1 MERIYDMM
9 SCAKSSDEAAVKTG
23 IYATD
28 ITSGVIWVV
37 KPGQEV
43 KCHAHPNADDTRKIS
58 DEIKYKFRL
67 IYQYIFV
74 FEISK
79 IDLKN
84 PLTPPP
90 FDVSFSEIELF
101 LHLIDTSSKLM
112 HLAPTLSIIAP

>member
-43 KCHAHPNADDTRKIS
+43 KCHAHPNADDTWIVLKGTGLFHEEVGKDRVVKAGDMIVNPKDHCHGVTNNS
-58 DEIKYKFRL
+58 DED
-67 IYQYIFV
+67 FV
-74 FEISK
+74 FVGI
-79 IDLKN
+79 
-84 PLTPPP
+84 
-90 FDVSFSEIELF
+90 
-101 LHLIDTSSKLM
+101 
-112 HLAPTLSIIAP
+112 LSPIPAEYKALV